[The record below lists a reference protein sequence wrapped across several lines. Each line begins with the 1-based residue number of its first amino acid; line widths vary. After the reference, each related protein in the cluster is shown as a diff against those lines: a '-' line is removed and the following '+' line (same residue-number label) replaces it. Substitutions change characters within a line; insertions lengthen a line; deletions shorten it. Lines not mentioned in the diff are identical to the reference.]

1 LKIFFPALSLRLTN
15 RSRLSSC
22 SSIADVCGGGIF
34 NDAFTEWQQYGF
46 AILLP
51 GFFLKDFSF

>member
-51 GFFLKDFSF
+51 GFFF